1 VSDTPPTPDPQPELG
16 RRAVPPPA
24 PPREPPRHGGG
35 LWWKLPLLGVVVL
48 AAMVGGGVLWVQ
60 MTYLSDVPPIPP
72 KEALWAV
79 NRQPGM
85 TFLDK
90 DGELIAHRGPINGR
104 RVTLPELP
112 AYVPNAFLAAEDRRF
127 YEHGPVD
134 LRGIAR
140 AIRANFQAGRT
151 VQGASTLTQQ
161 LARTLLLNNDQNLK
175 RKAHEAVIAWRLE
188 EMLGKDGVLEL
199 YLNRTFFGARAY
211 GLDAAA
217 RTYFSKPASD
227 LGLGEA
233 ALLAALPKAPSRLA
247 LTKDYDAA
255 WARAAKILGTMREM
269 GWITDADYR
278 GAMAAPPPI
287 KPREA
292 LSEGDLAWVLDM
304 AAEEALQKAPDS
316 PDLILKLTVDPAL
329 QKVAQAAVRE
339 TIAAQGR
346 RRRASQAALVALAP
360 DGAIR
365 ALVGGV
371 DHDKSSFNRA
381 TQAQR
386 QPGSAFKP
394 LVYAAALE
402 AGVTPRDTV
411 TDGVVRV
418 GAWSPENY
426 GGGRY
431 GSMTVARALA
441 LSVNTIAVKLAQQAG
456 LDSVAALARRFG
468 LTNIPQ
474 HPGASIALGAYEVS
488 VLKLA
493 GAYQVLQSG
502 GSKTEPYLISEIT
515 DARGQVI
522 FQRPVRGPTP
532 TYHVYQASQMV
543 RMMQGVIAPGG
554 TGYRAALG
562 RPAAAK
568 TGTSQDW
575 RDAWFVGFT
584 PDWLCAVWVGNDNNR
599 PMAKVVG
606 GELPADIWKRFM
618 LKAHQGVEPHDFAWM
633 VPEIE
638 PPAGYGEAETQ
649 DAGFTE
655 DEGYVEDGDYN
666 QEDFAP
672 YDDTLPLP
680 DVHRFD
686 APPPPPAPE
695 EPAAPPRREP
705 QRWQRRA
712 ELPPEP
718 RPYWNDRPR
727 REERYQPEPA
737 PPLEEPY
744 RTPYGPDEPQRRY
757 RY

>member
-1 VSDTPPTPDPQPELG
+1 MSDTPSSPEPRPELG
-16 RRAVPPPA
+16 RRQVPPP
-24 PPREPPRHGGG
+24 PPPRHPPRQGGG
-35 LWWKLPLLGVVVL
+35 LWWKLPLIGLVTLGAV
-48 AAMVGGGVLWVQ
+48 AAGGVLWLQ
-60 MTYLSDVPPIPP
+60 MTYFSDAPPIPP
-72 KEALWAV
+72 AEQLWAI

-112 AYVPNAFLAAEDRRF
+112 AYVPKAFLAAEDRRY

-134 LRGIAR
+134 LKGIVR
-140 AIRANFQAGRT
+140 AVRANAQAGRT

-161 LARTLLLNNDQNLK
+161 LARTLLLNNEQTLK

-217 RTYFSKPASD
+217 QTYFSKPASQ
-227 LGLGEA
+227 LTLGEA

-255 WARAAKILGTMREM
+255 WARASKILGTMRDM
-269 GWITDADYR
+269 GWITPSAYQR
-278 GAMAAPPPI
+278 AMAEPPPL
-287 KPREA
+287 KPREP
-292 LSEGDLAWVLDM
+292 LSEGDLAWALDM
-304 AAEEALQKAPDS
+304 AAEQAVKMAPGS
-316 PDLILKLTVDPAL
+316 PDLTLKLTVDPKL
-329 QKVAQAAVRE
+329 QTVAQETVRSV
-339 TIAAQGR
+339 IAAQGR
-346 RRRASQAALVALAP
+346 RRNATQAALVALAP

-365 ALVGGV
+365 AVVGGT
-371 DHDKSSFNRA
+371 DHDKSPFNRA
-381 TQAQR
+381 TQALR

-411 TDGVVRV
+411 TDTVVRV
-418 GAWSPENY
+418 GRWSPENY

-431 GSMTVARALA
+431 GAMTVEKALA

-456 LDSVAALARRFG
+456 LDSVSALARRFG
-468 LTNIPQ
+468 LDSIPPR
-474 HPGASIALGAYEVS
+474 PGPSIALGAYEVT

-493 GAYQVLQSG
+493 GAYQVFQTG

-515 DARGQVI
+515 DARGQMI
-522 FQRPVRGPTP
+522 YQRPARGPVP
-532 TYHVYQASQMV
+532 TFHVYQASQMV
-543 RMMQGVIAPGG
+543 RMMGGVIAPGG

-584 PDWLCAVWVGNDNNR
+584 PDWLCAVWVGNDDNR
-599 PMAKVVG
+599 SMSKVVG
-606 GELPADIWKRFM
+606 GEIPADIWKRFM
-618 LKAHQGVEPHDFAWM
+618 LKAHEGVEPHDFAWM
-633 VPEIE
+633 VPDAA
-638 PPAGYGEAETQ
+638 PPPGYAPSAQ
-649 DAGFTE
+649 DAGYTE
-655 DEGYVEDGDYN
+655 DDGYRE
-666 QEDFAP
+666 EDFAD
-672 YDDTLPLP
+672 YDRDGPLP
-680 DVHRFD
+680 DEHRFD
-686 APPPPPAPE
+686 EPPPEDPGPPPWQ
-695 EPAAPPRREP
+695 EPRP
-705 QRWQRRA
+705 WQRRA

-718 RPYWNDRPR
+718 RPMWRERPR
-727 REERYQPEPA
+727 REERYVEEP
-737 PPLEEPY
+737 PPADEPY
-744 RTPYGPDEPQRRY
+744 RSPYGPDEPQRRY